1 MYKVLLVDD
10 EAPALRFLQA
20 IVNKYA
26 PDYEIAASCQ
36 SAEEALACL
45 KTHQIDLMMTDIS
58 MPGKDGITLAREARA
73 LRPSLRMV
81 IVSGYAEF
89 EYAQGAIQ
97 AAVDDYI
104 LKPVTIPHMTAT
116 LDKIKAKLDQA
127 RAAQE
132 PKILSALLTGKECT
146 PEVLKQFYG
155 EGKYHFAYVRWGNL
169 MHFNDPPLSTATP
182 LDEQGHPFHVLQGRN
197 EDEQILYARS
207 DTSVSDFQTAI
218 KAYAAQARTA
228 PTWTLI
234 FSRNPAPFSTFPDFV
249 HKAEKLHRSSVV
261 IGRHQYMYLAPLP
274 RETDK
279 PHVSSATLKKL
290 EYFCQNG
297 NKRHIKDL
305 LFTLATEW
313 EKRQI
318 PQLHAYHMVQQLL
331 HAVLPF
337 KPSLASN
344 QDALHREVQELMGC
358 AVHYGDLMLGIYTLL
373 FDEALATDKRMS
385 PEELYH
391 CAINFIQ
398 EKYGEAISV
407 THVCSEIGI
416 SQTYLSRLF
425 RKYGDTSFNAYL
437 TQCRIEGAMKLI
449 REHPDMRLRDVA
461 ACVGYEDSSY
471 FSKVFHQATGKTPS
485 QWAADFIPEGT
496 SVEEKS

>member
-20 IVNKYA
+20 IVTKYA
-26 PDYEIAASCQ
+26 PDYQIAASCP
-36 SAEEALACL
+36 SAEEALAFL
-45 KTHQIDLMMTDIS
+45 HAHPVDLLITDIS
-58 MPGKDGITLAREARA
+58 MPGGMDGITLAREARA
-73 LRPSLRMV
+73 LRPTLRIV

-127 RAAQE
+127 RTAQE
-132 PKILSALLTGKECT
+132 PTILSALLSGKGCA
-146 PEVLKQFYG
+146 PEVLRQFYG
-155 EGKYHFAYVRWGNL
+155 DGKYHFAYIRWGNL
-169 MHFNDPPLSTATP
+169 VHFNDEPLAAATP
-182 LDEQGHPFHVLQGRN
+182 MDEQGRPFHVLRGRN

-207 DTSVSDFQTAI
+207 DTPVSDFQTAV
-218 KAYAAQARTA
+218 KAYAAQARTS

-234 FSRNPAPFSTFPDFV
+234 FSRNPAPFSIFPDFV
-249 HKAEKLHRSSVV
+249 HKAEKLHRSTVV
-261 IGRHQYMYLAPLP
+261 IGRHQYMYLAPIP
-274 RETDK
+274 RDTEK
-279 PHVSSATLKKL
+279 PHIPTATLKKL
-290 EYFCQNG
+290 ECFCQNG

-305 LFTLATEW
+305 LFMLATEW
-313 EKRQI
+313 EKRQV
-318 PQLHAYHMVQQLL
+318 PQLHAYHMIQQLL
-331 HAVLPF
+331 HAVLPY
-337 KPSLASN
+337 KPNLARN
-344 QDALHREVQELMGC
+344 QDALHREVLELFGC
-358 AVHYGDLMLGIYTLL
+358 AVHYGDLMVGIYTLL
-373 FDEALATDKRMS
+373 FDDALATDKRMT
-385 PEELYH
+385 PEELYN
-391 CAINFIQ
+391 CALVFIQ

-437 TQCRIEGAMKLI
+437 TQCRIEGAMRLI

-485 QWAADFIPEGT
+485 QWAADFMPGGMQA
-496 SVEEKS
+496 EE

>member
-20 IVNKYA
+20 IVTRYA

-36 SAEEALACL
+36 SAEEALSYL
-45 KTHQIDLMMTDIS
+45 KAHPVDLLMTDIS
-58 MPGKDGITLAREARA
+58 MPGKDGITLALEART

-132 PKILSALLTGKECT
+132 PKLLAALLTGKECA
-146 PEVLKQFYG
+146 PEALRQFYG

-169 MHFNDPPLSTATP
+169 IHFNDPPLSAATP
-182 LDEQGHPFHVLQGRN
+182 LDEKGYPFHILQGRN

-207 DTSVSDFQTAI
+207 ETSASDFQTAI
-218 KAYAAQARTA
+218 KAYVAQASTS

-234 FSRNPAPFSTFPDFV
+234 FSRNPAAFSTFPDFV

-274 RETDK
+274 REAEK
-279 PHVSSATLKKL
+279 PHISSATLKKL
-290 EYFCQNG
+290 EYLCQNG

-305 LFTLATEW
+305 LFMLATEW
-313 EKRQI
+313 EKRTVPQI
-318 PQLHAYHMVQQLL
+318 HAYHMVLQLL
-331 HAVLPF
+331 HAILPF
-337 KPSLASN
+337 RPSLARN
-344 QDALHREVQELMGC
+344 QDVIYRDVRELFGC
-358 AVHYGDLMLGIYTLL
+358 AAHYGDLMVGIYTLL

-385 PEELYH
+385 PEELYS
-391 CAINFIQ
+391 CALKFIQ
-398 EKYGEAISV
+398 DKYGEAISV
-407 THVCSEIGI
+407 SQVCSEIGI

-425 RKYGDTSFNAYL
+425 RKFGDTSFNAYL
-437 TQCRIEGAMKLI
+437 TQCRIESAMKLI
-449 REHPDMRLRDVA
+449 QEHPDMRMRDVA

-485 QWAADFIPEGT
+485 QWAADYLPEGAQ
-496 SVEEKS
+496 EKT

>member
-20 IVNKYA
+20 IVTKYA
-26 PDYEIAASCQ
+26 PEYEIAASFSCG
-36 SAEEALACL
+36 EDALAYL
-45 KTHQIDLMMTDIS
+45 KAHRVDLLITDIS
-58 MPGKDGITLAREARA
+58 MPGMDGITLLREARA
-73 LRPSLRMV
+73 LCSSLRIV
-81 IVSGYAEF
+81 IVSGYADF

-132 PKILSALLTGKECT
+132 PALLAALLNGKECT
-146 PEVLKQFYG
+146 PDVLQQFYG
-155 EGKYHFAYVRWGNL
+155 SGKYHFAYIRWGNL
-169 MHFNDPPLSTATP
+169 HHFNDDPLSSAMP
-182 LDEQGHPFHVLQGRN
+182 LDEQGYPFHVLKGRN
-197 EDEQILYARS
+197 EDEQILYARA
-207 DTSVSDFQTAI
+207 DTSAGDFQTAV
-218 KAYAAQARTA
+218 KAYAAQARRV

-234 FSRNPAPFSTFPDFV
+234 FSRNPAVFSSFPDFV
-249 HKAEKLHRSSVV
+249 HKAEKLHRNTVV
-261 IGRHQYMYLAPLP
+261 IGRHQYMFLSPLP
-274 RETDK
+274 RDAEK
-279 PHVSSATLKKL
+279 PHIASATLKKL
-290 EYFCQNG
+290 ECFCQNG

-305 LFTLATEW
+305 LFMLATEW
-313 EKRQI
+313 EKRQV
-318 PQLHAYHMVQQLL
+318 PQIHAYHMVQQLL
-331 HAVLPF
+331 HAVMPF
-337 KPSLASN
+337 KPNLARN
-344 QDALHREVQELMGC
+344 QDAIHREVRELFGC
-358 AVHYGDLMLGIYTLL
+358 AAHYGDLMVGIYTLL

-385 PEELYH
+385 PEELYN
-391 CAINFIQ
+391 CAITFIQ

-407 THVCSEIGI
+407 NHVCSEIGI

-437 TQCRIEGAMKLI
+437 TQCRIEGAMRLI

-485 QWAADFIPEGT
+485 QWAADFLPPET
-496 SVEEKS
+496 EEA